1 MNWIIPNRFIAF
13 MGPDDSINPQR
24 QSIRLWD
31 ANDYA
36 NFFKNKL
43 NMGAVFR
50 LNKNTTYN
58 NDKFKNVGIDHYDM
72 QFPDGHPPEER
83 ILNRF
88 LDVAEKYKQPMGV
101 HCKAGLGRTGCCI
114 AGQAIKHFRFPAR
127 WFIGYIRIRRPG
139 SILGPQQ
146 QWMLQEEE
154 KLIKLGESWRKSGKK
169 INIDQSWL
177 ENGDSEFIQELI
189 SGKFDKSEVN
199 VSKNSNNADDLSNSL
214 KKMKLNENSSIEE
227 QGNRLVDSKAKSP
240 SMSPKKIVDAKF
252 RSNNNYNQAEGL
264 KSNLSNAYG
273 NMSPNKNVKMNNIKN
288 F

>member
-1 MNWIIPNRFIAF
+1 
-13 MGPDDSINPQR
+13 
-24 QSIRLWD
+24 
-31 ANDYA
+31 
-36 NFFKNKL
+36 
-43 NMGAVFR
+43 
-50 LNKNTTYN
+50 
-58 NDKFKNVGIDHYDM
+58 
-72 QFPDGHPPEER
+72 
-83 ILNRF
+83 
-88 LDVAEKYKQPMGV
+88 
-101 HCKAGLGRTGCCI
+101 
-114 AGQAIKHFRFPAR
+114 
-127 WFIGYIRIRRPG
+127 
-139 SILGPQQ
+139 
-146 QWMLQEEE
+146 MLQEEE

-199 VSKNSNNADDLSNSL
+199 NSKNSNNADDLSNSL

-252 RSNNNYNQAEGL
+252 RSNNNYNQSEGL
-264 KSNLSNAYG
+264 KSNLNNAYG